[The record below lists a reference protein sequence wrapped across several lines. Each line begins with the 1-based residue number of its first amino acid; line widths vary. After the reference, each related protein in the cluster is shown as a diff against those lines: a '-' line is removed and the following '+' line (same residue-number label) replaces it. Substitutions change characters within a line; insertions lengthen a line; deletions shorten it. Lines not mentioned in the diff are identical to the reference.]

1 MHGKSGC
8 FAMQNSRFRNV
19 KTQLPLFNEIIF
31 TKQGRISVFVFSK
44 KRKANA
50 QIRLTEKG
58 YTPYQHIENG
68 SNLKT

>member
-8 FAMQNSRFRNV
+8 FASQNLRFRNV

-44 KRKANA
+44 KTKSKR
-50 QIRLTEKG
+50 
-58 YTPYQHIENG
+58 
-68 SNLKT
+68 SNIVLQKKDTRHTST